1 MTLPFS
7 GRCISAGLGW
17 IAVGGDSRGECAFI
31 KITWRS
37 ENPQVEVD
45 ASLPLEL
52 RPASQQQSSDS
63 NPDAALEPWPEVIL
77 QELGKDI
84 VNSVVIHNLARDQ
97 SKLPAP
103 VVVLW

>member
-17 IAVGGDSRGECAFI
+17 IAVGGDNHGECAFI

-37 ENPQVEVD
+37 ENVQLEVD
-45 ASLPLEL
+45 ASLPLDL
-52 RPASQQQSSDS
+52 QTTSQRASDS
-63 NPDAALEPWPEVIL
+63 GPDAALEPWPEVIL

-84 VNSVVIHNLARDQ
+84 VNSVVIHNLASRDG
-97 SKLPAP
+97 SKISEP